1 MNTTFKNTNSKMIR
15 TISVLS
21 LIIFAGGILCVAALN
36 HKDKKENSTLS
47 LPYQETTDS
56 VSLIERAN
64 RHLNDAV
71 NQLNAHN
78 IGAAGSEIKKA
89 QELIKAVRESISRTA
104 TETNTVRS
112 VDDLDPFAFNLDSWD
127 PFKEMRS
134 MQDRIDQMFGS
145 AFNRFQKS
153 DDFSALSRSYRFA
166 PDVNIE
172 DQGEQYQVTVDLPGT
187 DTSQID
193 VKLEDQ
199 MLTVSGHVKSESK
212 ETNQKGKML
221 REERRAGSFRRSMT
235 LPGPVQMD
243 KMTTTNKNGVVIIT
257 IPKAK

>member
-1 MNTTFKNTNSKMIR
+1 M
-15 TISVLS
+15 LS
-21 LIIFAGGILCVAALN
+21 LIIFAGALLCVAALN
-36 HKDKKENSTLS
+36 HKDKKENNTLG
-47 LPYQETTDS
+47 LPCQGVS
-56 VSLIERAN
+56 VSPSLIERVN
-64 RHLNDAV
+64 RHLNEAMK
-71 NQLNAHN
+71 QLNAHN
-78 IGAAGSEIKKA
+78 LGAAGSEIQKA
-89 QELIKAVRESISRTA
+89 QELFKTVRESASGPA
-104 TETNTVRS
+104 TETNTVTS
-112 VDDLDPFAFNLDSWD
+112 VDDLDPFAWSLDGWD

-145 AFNRFQKS
+145 AFNRFQRS
-153 DDFSALSRSYRFA
+153 DDFNALSRSYRFA

-187 DTSQID
+187 DTSQIN

-199 MLTVSGHVKSESK
+199 MLTVSGNAKSESK
-212 ETNQKGKML
+212 KMDQKGKML
-221 REERRAGSFRRSMT
+221 REERRNGSFQRSMT

>member
-1 MNTTFKNTNSKMIR
+1 MNTTFKNTNSKMFR
-15 TISVLS
+15 TISLLS
-21 LIIFAGGILCVAALN
+21 LIIFAGVILCVAALN
-36 HKDKKENSTLS
+36 HKDKKQNNTLS
-47 LPYQETTDS
+47 FPYQGTTDS
-56 VSLIERAN
+56 ASLIERVN
-64 RHLNDAV
+64 RHLNDAM
-71 NQLNAHN
+71 NQLTAHN

-89 QELIKAVRESISRTA
+89 QELIKAVQESISRSA
-104 TETNTVRS
+104 AETNTVTS
-112 VDDLDPFAFNLDSWD
+112 VDDLDPFALNLDDWD

-153 DDFSALSRSYRFA
+153 DDFSALSRNYRFT

-172 DQGEQYQVTVDLPGT
+172 DQGDHYQVTVDLPGT

-193 VKLEDQ
+193 VKLDDQ
-199 MLTVSGHVKSESK
+199 RLTISGNVKSESK
-212 ETNQKGKML
+212 EMKQKGKML

-235 LPGPVQMD
+235 LPEPVQMD

-257 IPKAK
+257 IPKDK